1 MRITKGLIIPRA
13 NERWKASS
21 GTIHSL
27 QKYFCLPWGIGLPV
41 VKATDREKLGEL
53 ITAKMA
59 RCLKLVSVRLERQGW
74 CHRAFRVSG
83 KWGWLLGEERLRDQS
98 TRTSGWDTR
107 EMAMAFLEVGYPH
120 DDQFIGGL
128 IWTVQPKWEGL
139 FCLELRVIAC
149 FWEHTSI
156 FGDIINGKW

>member
-98 TRTSGWDTR
+98 TRTSG
-107 EMAMAFLEVGYPH
+107 
-120 DDQFIGGL
+120 
-128 IWTVQPKWEGL
+128 
-139 FCLELRVIAC
+139 
-149 FWEHTSI
+149 
-156 FGDIINGKW
+156 